1 MNLHQEQYQCLGP
14 RESGLVSEE
23 CNSDYVEISYGSFS
37 QKYCCG
43 RSATYGCHG
52 SSIPGPFVCSC
63 SCTGVT
69 VRFHSDAQYNYPGF
83 RAVWTDIPGKPA
95 GSQCSGDMIIFKVL
109 CIYHTNTGKEDR
121 CVCGTKCGPW
131 QSEGLYC
138 ISTQPL
144 THLQPCDYSSRAQ
157 LCDTGLMCELGVC
170 VRADKYDLNKWQHA
184 LLNKPDISIITL
196 DFIAKYLAWKF
207 PLKYHGRVEHCITL
221 NFGSQ
226 KIESLAMISMT
237 LESNFNW
244 TDQRTNVY
252 NNKLHSSCFLIFIGG
267 KYVQVLKEVLEKV
280 DTISKELLLLP
291 HGVFITEDEEN
302 HRSHLP
308 HIEKK
313 YPLVTNKTIVSNVLY
328 YSS

>member
-1 MNLHQEQYQCLGP
+1 
-14 RESGLVSEE
+14 
-23 CNSDYVEISYGSFS
+23 
-37 QKYCCG
+37 
-43 RSATYGCHG
+43 
-52 SSIPGPFVCSC
+52 
-63 SCTGVT
+63 
-69 VRFHSDAQYNYPGF
+69 
-83 RAVWTDIPGKPA
+83 
-95 GSQCSGDMIIFKVL
+95 
-109 CIYHTNTGKEDR
+109 
-121 CVCGTKCGPW
+121 
-131 QSEGLYC
+131 
-138 ISTQPL
+138 
-144 THLQPCDYSSRAQ
+144 
-157 LCDTGLMCELGVC
+157 MCEQGVC

-244 TDQRTNVY
+244 TDQRANVY
-252 NNKLHSSCFLIFIGG
+252 NNTFHSSCFLIFVGG
-267 KYVQVLKEVLEKV
+267 KYVQVLDQVMEKV
-280 DTISKELLLLP
+280 KAISKELFLLP

-308 HIEKK
+308 HIEKQ
-313 YPLVTNKTIVSNVLY
+313 YPLVTYKTIEYNVLY